1 MAPSRLRRRLPRLK
15 KRNLHAARRF
25 GDVGGGH
32 GTVFVAAMVN
42 PGWQTVPGDKLEPS
56 PRVPGWQ
63 TVPGVS

>member
-15 KRNLHAARRF
+15 EGNLHAARRF

-42 PGWQTVPGDKLEPS
+42 PGWQTAPGDKLEPS